1 MRDNGI
7 GIPPEKL
14 PDMFKLFSQGERSI
28 ARSEGGLGIG
38 LTIVRKLTEMHGGSV
53 DGASSEGADKGS
65 EFVVSL
71 PAAEAAAWRSSPRRK
86 PAAMR

>member
-38 LTIVRKLTEMHGGSV
+38 LTIVRKLTEMH
-53 DGASSEGADKGS
+53 DGRVTASSEGTDKGS
-65 EFVVSL
+65 EFVIAL
-71 PAAEAAAWRSSPRRK
+71 PAARRPQTTAAPSRSRPQ
-86 PAAMR
+86 